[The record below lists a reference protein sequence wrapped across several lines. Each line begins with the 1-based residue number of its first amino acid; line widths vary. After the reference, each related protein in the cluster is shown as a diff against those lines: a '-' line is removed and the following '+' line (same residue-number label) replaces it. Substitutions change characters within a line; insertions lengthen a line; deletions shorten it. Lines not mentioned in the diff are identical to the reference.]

1 MSYVHYL
8 NRRQLIERATIAV
21 ISGLGTAGL
30 LGCFS
35 PRAAHATE
43 SANQEFN
50 DEYRSFADLDIRD
63 HK

>member
-50 DEYRSFADLDIRD
+50 DE
-63 HK
+63 